1 MLNWTLEPE
10 PSQDRSYSPAGRVLP
25 STFTSSYN
33 LTVAFS
39 PANAAEARRRE
50 APKRRP
56 LLMFLIFIKSPLER
70 LLFCEGALNEPLQ
83 RTKTFFMYL
92 DGIMR
97 EKLQE

>member
-1 MLNWTLEPE
+1 
-10 PSQDRSYSPAGRVLP
+10 
-25 STFTSSYN
+25 
-33 LTVAFS
+33 
-39 PANAAEARRRE
+39 
-50 APKRRP
+50 
-56 LLMFLIFIKSPLER
+56 LER